1 MRQIGVVTTSRADY
15 SSLLPILRLISDDP
29 DLELLL
35 FVGGMHLVPEFG
47 YTVKEIE
54 ADGFP
59 ITERIE
65 MMLASDTRE
74 SVAKSM
80 GLGVIGFA
88 NSLSRYHP
96 DILIMVGDR
105 FELLAAVSAALS
117 LGIPI
122 AHVSGGD
129 ITEGAIDNQVRYAI
143 TAMSHIHFVAMLA
156 HAQRLLQMGEEPWRV
171 IVTGDPAL
179 DLIHQMKF
187 LSRAELSKH
196 LGLELTSPVLLVTFH
211 PITIGSNNVLEEVD
225 SLLTAL
231 GQGQGTLI
239 FTYPNVDAQ
248 NRIIIE
254 RIKEFVASQPRAK
267 VFTNLGQLTYYS
279 LLAQADLMVGNS
291 SSGIWEA
298 PSFHLPVLNIGGRQ
312 QGRLKAAN
320 VIDVSGGA
328 DAIYGAVRRGLDPSF
343 RASLSN
349 VQNPYGDG
357 QAAAR
362 IVDTL
367 KHVQLGP
374 RLLQKRF
381 IDFPVEVQKDGG
393 SG

>member
-1 MRQIGVVTTSRADY
+1 MRRIGAVTTSRADY
-15 SSLLPILRLISDDP
+15 SSLVPILRLINKDP
-29 DLELLL
+29 DLKLLL

-47 YTVKEIE
+47 FTVKEIE
-54 ADGFP
+54 ADGLP
-59 ITERIE
+59 IIERLE
-65 MMLASDTRE
+65 MLLASDTPE
-74 SVAKSM
+74 SMAKSA
-80 GLGVIGFA
+80 GLGMIEFA
-88 NSLSRYHP
+88 GAITRHRP
-96 DILIMVGDR
+96 DILLVVGDR
-105 FELLAAVSAALS
+105 YELLSAVSAALP
-117 LGIPI
+117 LGIPV

-143 TAMSHIHFVAMLA
+143 SEMSHTHFVAMPA
-156 HAQRLLQMGEEPWRV
+156 HAKRLLQIGEEPWRV

-187 LSRAELSKH
+187 LSRAELSKC
-196 LGLELTSPVLLVTFH
+196 LGLELASPVLLVTFH
-211 PITIGSNNVLEEVD
+211 PTTLGSSSVLKEVE

-231 GQGQGTLI
+231 GQVQGTLI

-248 NRIIIE
+248 NRVIIE
-254 RIKEFVASQPRAK
+254 RVKEFVASQPRAK
-267 VFTNLGQLTYYS
+267 VFTNLGQLKYYS
-279 LLAQADLMVGNS
+279 LLAQVDLMVGNS

-298 PSFHLPVLNIGGRQ
+298 ASFHMPVVNIGGRQ
-312 QGRLKAAN
+312 RGRLRAAN

-328 DAIYGAVRRGLDPSF
+328 DAIYRAIQRGLEPSF

-349 VQNPYGDG
+349 LQNPYGDG

-362 IVDTL
+362 IVDIL
-367 KHVQLGP
+367 KRVQLGS

-381 IDFPVEVQKDGG
+381 IDFPVRVQKDGG

>member
-1 MRQIGVVTTSRADY
+1 MRRIGAVTTSRADY

-35 FVGGMHLVPEFG
+35 FVGGMHLAPEFG

-59 ITERIE
+59 IADRIE

-80 GLGVIGFA
+80 GVGVIGFA
-88 NSLSRYHP
+88 NSLSRYRP
-96 DILIMVGDR
+96 DILIVVGDR
-105 FELLAAVSAALS
+105 FELLSVVSAALP

-143 TAMSHIHFVAMLA
+143 TAMSHIHFVAMDA
-156 HAQRLLQMGEEPWRV
+156 HAKRLLQMGEEPWRV

-187 LSRAELSKH
+187 LSRAELSKR
-196 LGLELTSPVLLVTFH
+196 LGLELTSPILVITFH
-211 PITIGSNNVLEEVD
+211 PTTLGSVNVLEEVD

-231 GQGQGTLI
+231 GQVQGTLI

-254 RIKEFVASQPRAK
+254 RIRKFVASQPKAK
-267 VFTNLGQLTYYS
+267 VFTNLGQLKYYS

-298 PSFHLPVLNIGGRQ
+298 PGFHLPVVNVGGRQ
-312 QGRLKAAN
+312 RGRLKAAN
-320 VIDVSGGA
+320 VIDVRVDA
-328 DAIYGAVRRGLDPSF
+328 NAIYNAIRRGLEPSF
-343 RASLSN
+343 RTSLSN
-349 VQNPYGDG
+349 LQNPYGDG
-357 QAAAR
+357 QAAPR

-367 KHVQLGP
+367 KHIELGP

-381 IDFPVEVQKDGG
+381 IDFPVGVQKDGG
-393 SG
+393 SS